1 MFFLGFPLLLTTFK
15 NLIYCFYV
23 FQSAAANWKEDA
35 LVLIAAFFK
44 KFSFVK
50 QPTKGAVESKM
61 SQLEK
66 KFPKCN
72 AKWVSS
78 QNVIE
83 IVGVAEDVEK
93 ISLFLQQALQASPD
107 EFGER

>member
-1 MFFLGFPLLLTTFK
+1 
-15 NLIYCFYV
+15 
-23 FQSAAANWKEDA
+23 
-35 LVLIAAFFK
+35 
-44 KFSFVK
+44 
-50 QPTKGAVESKM
+50 M

>member
-1 MFFLGFPLLLTTFK
+1 MFFRALLQTGKKMLLYLLQLFSK
-15 NLIYCFYV
+15 NSL
-23 FQSAAANWKEDA
+23 
-35 LVLIAAFFK
+35 
-44 KFSFVK
+44 VK
-50 QPTKGAVESKM
+50 QPANGAVESKM

-72 AKWVSS
+72 VKWVSS

-83 IVGVAEDVEK
+83 IVGLAEDVEK